1 MPGAVSAEPARRYL
15 NPRDINLSSTLAQS
29 ISGLRPQRGAS
40 SAITVAV
47 SSTSDTLG
55 GAHRVRLN
63 SAYILAL
70 ESAGLIPVIVPPLSN
85 EAAARAIVSRMDG
98 LVLTGGEDVDP
109 SLYRQPRIPECGVS
123 NAPRDIT
130 EIALIRA
137 ARELNKPVLAICRG
151 PQVLNVA
158 LGGTLFQDIPSQI
171 PGALEH
177 NPQNE
182 RSSRVH
188 PVEIEEDSLTARAIG
203 ATSIT
208 VNSLHHQSVQNV
220 APGLRATAF
229 APDGVVEGLESTS
242 TDWWVV
248 AVQWHPEEMN
258 DSPEPWDRGLFKAF
272 ADRLA
277 SG

>member
-1 MPGAVSAEPARRYL
+1 M
-15 NPRDINLSSTLAQS
+15 SSTLAQS
-29 ISGLRPQRGAS
+29 VSGSRHQRTAP

-55 GAHRVRLN
+55 GADRVRLN
-63 SAYILAL
+63 SAYIHAL
-70 ESAGLIPVIVPPLSN
+70 ESAGLIPLIVPPLSN
-85 EAAARAIVSRMDG
+85 EAAARAIVARVDG
-98 LVLTGGEDVDP
+98 VVLTGGEDVDP
-109 SLYRQPRIPECGVS
+109 SLYGQPRHPECGAP
-123 NAPRDIT
+123 NAARDST

-137 ARELNKPVLAICRG
+137 ARELNKPLLAICRG

-177 NPQNE
+177 NPKDD

-188 PVEIEEDSLTARAIG
+188 PVQIEEDSLIARAIE

-208 VNSLHHQSVQNV
+208 VNSLHHQSAEKV

-242 TDWWVV
+242 PEWWVV

-277 SG
+277 TG

>member
-1 MPGAVSAEPARRYL
+1 M
-15 NPRDINLSSTLAQS
+15 SSTLAQS
-29 ISGLRPQRGAS
+29 VSGSRPRRTPP

-47 SSTSDTLG
+47 SSTSGTLG

-63 SAYILAL
+63 SAYIQAL

-85 EAAARAIVSRMDG
+85 EDAARAIVSRVDG
-98 LVLTGGEDVDP
+98 IVLTGGEDVDP
-109 SLYRQPRIPECGVS
+109 SLYRQPRLPECGAA
-123 NAPRDIT
+123 NAARDAT
-130 EIALIRA
+130 EIALIHA
-137 ARELNKPVLAICRG
+137 AREFKKPLLAICRG

-177 NPQNE
+177 NPQND

-188 PVEIEEDSLTARAIG
+188 PVRIEEDSLIAKAID

-208 VNSLHHQSVQNV
+208 VNSLHHQSVENV
-220 APGLRATAF
+220 ARGLRATAF
-229 APDGVVEGLESTS
+229 APDGVIEGLEAASPE
-242 TDWWVV
+242 WWVV

-272 ADRLA
+272 ADRLGA
-277 SG
+277 G

>member
-1 MPGAVSAEPARRYL
+1 M
-15 NPRDINLSSTLAQS
+15 SSTLAQS
-29 ISGLRPQRGAS
+29 VSGSRHGRAAP
-40 SAITVAV
+40 SAFTVAV
-47 SSTSDTLG
+47 SSTSDDSLG

-63 SAYILAL
+63 SVYVQAL

-85 EAAARAIVSRMDG
+85 ETAARAIVSRVDG
-98 LVLTGGEDVDP
+98 IVLTGGEDVDP
-109 SLYRQPRIPECGVS
+109 SIYGQPRLPECGVS
-123 NAPRDIT
+123 NAARDRT
-130 EIALIRA
+130 EIALVRA
-137 ARELNKPVLAICRG
+137 ARELAKPLLAICRG
-151 PQVLNVA
+151 PQLLNVA
-158 LGGTLFQDIPSQI
+158 LGGTLVQDIPTQI

-188 PVEIEEDSLTARAIG
+188 PVQIEEDSLIANAIK
-203 ATSIT
+203 ATSIS
-208 VNSLHHQSVQNV
+208 VNSFHHQSVDNV
-220 APGLRATAF
+220 APGLRVTAF

-242 TDWWVV
+242 PEWWVV

-277 SG
+277 AG